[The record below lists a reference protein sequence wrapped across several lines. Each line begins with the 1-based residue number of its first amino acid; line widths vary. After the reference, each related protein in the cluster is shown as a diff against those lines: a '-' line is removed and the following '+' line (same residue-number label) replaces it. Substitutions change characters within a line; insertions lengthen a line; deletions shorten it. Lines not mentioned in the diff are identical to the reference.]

1 MARRAIIACAAL
13 AVLLVPSAKI
23 ADFTSGTFNGR
34 SRSVSGGGAVPIPV
48 RSRPRRDLA
57 LSPIRC
63 TRFVSTFGSDTND
76 GSSSAPFGTIS
87 HAEAAARPG
96 DVVCVRGGT
105 YREDVRLTRSGAKAS
120 LITVAG
126 APGESA
132 IIDGTNLPIGPTDA
146 LLGIAGGTD
155 YVTVR
160 DLTIRNSPGRGV
172 VNGGSHNRVVHT
184 RIFHTRNAGLLTT
197 NLSAAATDN
206 EYVGNDIS
214 DAVYG
219 NDCHVSSDSCTNP
232 GGWESAVNVYD
243 EGTAP
248 AGHNLYESNRIHDN
262 DGEGMIVMDGD
273 VVRSNTLYDNFSV
286 EIYLDRR
293 QHVVIERN
301 LLYESE
307 TKYVP
312 IGGNQS
318 YRLLAEGVS
327 FADEFA
333 PARTSHNIIRDNMI
347 INVRTGIHFWN
358 AIGGSGLLDDLVE
371 NNTIVN
377 SWDYGISFDAS
388 TSTAGTVLRNNL
400 VVPRQGS
407 PTRGVIDVS
416 GIALMANLFVS
427 PGDFRD
433 PHVPGEG
440 TFSFDPN
447 GYKLPSS
454 ASYAIDKGVA

>member
-1 MARRAIIACAAL
+1 
-13 AVLLVPSAKI
+13 V
-23 ADFTSGTFNGR
+23 
-34 SRSVSGGGAVPIPV
+34 PV
-48 RSRPRRDLA
+48 RVPVQSRTTPHFV
-57 LSPIRC
+57 LSPVEC
-63 TRFVSTFGSDTND
+63 TRFVSTSGSNTND
-76 GSSSAPFGTIS
+76 GSSSAPFRTIS

-96 DVVCVRGGT
+96 DVICVRGGT
-105 YREDVRLTRSGAKAS
+105 YREEVRRTRSGAKAS
-120 LITVAG
+120 PITVAG

-132 IIDGTNLPIGPTDA
+132 IIDGANLAIGPTDA

-172 VNGGSHNRVVHT
+172 VNGGSHNRVLQT
-184 RIFHTRNAGLLTT
+184 RISHTRNAGLLTT

-219 NDCHVSSDSCTNP
+219 NDCHVPSDSCTKT

-243 EGTAP
+243 EGPGP
-248 AGHNLYESNRIHDN
+248 AGHNLYERNRIHDN

-273 VVRSNTLYDNFSV
+273 VVRSNTLFDNFSV

-293 QHVVIERN
+293 QHVIIERN

-307 TKYVP
+307 TRYLP

-358 AIGGSGLLDDLVE
+358 ATGGSGLIDDLVE
-371 NNTIVN
+371 NNTIMN

-388 TSTAGTVLRNNL
+388 ASTAGTVLRNNL

-440 TFSFDPN
+440 TFSLDPN

-454 ASYAIDKGVA
+454 ASYAIDKGVATPAAQDFFGAPRRKGAGYDIGAEEFG